1 MVTWYKT
8 TFALFSVKR
17 YSEPLYYFK
26 YSFSHRHVSEWNSS
40 LSSVFCESS
49 LNSFKV
55 SPFKLFTLKV
65 VSIAIPSMYYAF
77 INSILLYLLLFL
89 ILSCEKPRLITFV
102 FQGFFLNVCI
112 YKTVY
117 IYVRSE
123 SSPSLWKF
131 SFLLLLS
138 CNLLP
143 FLDFN
148 FFMDSKVSLNSIK

>member
-1 MVTWYKT
+1 
-8 TFALFSVKR
+8 
-17 YSEPLYYFK
+17 
-26 YSFSHRHVSEWNSS
+26 
-40 LSSVFCESS
+40 
-49 LNSFKV
+49 
-55 SPFKLFTLKV
+55 
-65 VSIAIPSMYYAF
+65 MYYIF

-89 ILSCEKPRLITFV
+89 ILSCKKPHLIKFV
-102 FQGFFLNVCI
+102 FQGFLLNVCI

-117 IYVRSE
+117 IYVRSK

-138 CNLLP
+138 CHLLP